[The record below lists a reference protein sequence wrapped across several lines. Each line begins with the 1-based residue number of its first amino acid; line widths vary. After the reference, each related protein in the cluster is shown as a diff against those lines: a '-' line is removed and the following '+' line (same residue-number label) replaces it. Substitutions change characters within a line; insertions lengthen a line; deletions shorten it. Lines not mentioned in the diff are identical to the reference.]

1 MMDCT
6 NRIGRTRGKKMNAEE
21 LDKMAEEAYAK
32 DVQYIGM
39 SANITYKLGF
49 KAGYDKARMELQK
62 DLKHKKIAIQNRKTR
77 IKNLEKRLEQATKL
91 LAKWVELFK
100 PKCDSILPPP
110 IQVDTEKFLK
120 E

>member
-1 MMDCT
+1 
-6 NRIGRTRGKKMNAEE
+6 MNAEE

-49 KAGYDKARMELQK
+49 KAGYDKAIEENCEIANKILDGWCRNK
-62 DLKHKKIAIQNRKTR
+62 DDYCPHLKA
-77 IKNLEKRLEQATKL
+77 LEEQINKM
-91 LAKWVELFK
+91 
-100 PKCDSILPPP
+100 KCCGNCKHSEEDNKSST
-110 IQVDTEKFLK
+110 VCYEWEMK